1 MCISEYLLLTLT
13 QLEQEIEHIREG
25 QRMLEASTS
34 RREKLE
40 GALRAKL
47 EKQVRSLR
55 GEIVHLKGT
64 YVHAT
69 MYVFRVATYLY
80 CGQRGGVH
88 VCGCRCQYRR
98 MLAGCKHSGALIW
111 STAYVR

>member
-1 MCISEYLLLTLT
+1 MERNANYSVCCGFLNINILLPFISNNTQ

-25 QRMLEASTS
+25 HRMLESSTA

-55 GEIVHLKGT
+55 GENVHFKGECNVNKGIV
-64 YVHAT
+64 
-69 MYVFRVATYLY
+69 
-80 CGQRGGVH
+80 C
-88 VCGCRCQYRR
+88 
-98 MLAGCKHSGALIW
+98 
-111 STAYVR
+111 